1 MSNWVERREF
11 IPVSETPAEM
21 PEGIAAKYYVRWPG
35 SFHEITQDCK
45 TNHEESA
52 QRKLD
57 GHLSLS

>member
-35 SFHEITQDCK
+35 RD
-45 TNHEESA
+45 
-52 QRKLD
+52 RK
-57 GHLSLS
+57 SVV